1 MKPRKILKSLSVA
14 AISCAIITGM
24 TGCMQKNKLSV
35 SACVSYM
42 KEKYGTDFTLVEK
55 GELTSSTLEIY
66 VESPEY
72 KGEKILL
79 KYGDKSYG
87 SS

>member
-1 MKPRKILKSLSVA
+1 
-14 AISCAIITGM
+14 
-24 TGCMQKNKLSV
+24 
-35 SACVSYM
+35 M

-79 KYGDKSYG
+79 KHGDKSYG